1 MFTRKEKNILYD
13 PYFEVIRETEQ
24 FIEVRSAN
32 TGHCWSVFKII
43 EKSIDNTLLNRVLYE
58 QERERICHMKR
69 TFIELPIFRS
79 RWKAMGLNDDDLARL
94 QRELLEDP
102 KIGPV
107 MQGTGGVRKMRF
119 AFEDRG
125 KSGSARV
132 IYVDFEV
139 YDKIYLITAYPKNEK
154 DNLTKEERNE
164 LRQLMDILKKQLE
177 GE

>member
-1 MFTRKEKNILYD
+1 
-13 PYFEVIRETEQ
+13 
-24 FIEVRSAN
+24 
-32 TGHCWSVFKII
+32 
-43 EKSIDNTLLNRVLYE
+43 
-58 QERERICHMKR
+58 
-69 TFIELPIFRS
+69 
-79 RWKAMGLNDDDLARL
+79 MGLNDDDLARL
-94 QRELLEDP
+94 QQELLEDP
-102 KIGPV
+102 KVGPV